1 MLKNFLRYNLNRVRI
16 INEKYA
22 TPRIHMSGM
31 VKFSLLSLRL
41 YLILLVGLLI
51 FKFISLLR

>member
-1 MLKNFLRYNLNRVRI
+1 MLKNFLRYHLNRVRI

-22 TPRIHMSGM
+22 SPRIEMSGA
-31 VKFSLLSLRL
+31 VKFSLLILRL

-51 FKFISLLR
+51 FKFITLLQ